1 MDGTPVFHATTA
13 TEAGYLDLHLFQ
25 YRRTLVFPQLHF
37 LTRRRG
43 RTVQLAWLGGPE
55 SEAQRRQLAMLH
67 RFGEDTRHQCWLRST
82 LGRIIHELH
91 NDQTEIGLSL
101 ALEFGCWTLAL
112 HVESKER
119 PGLGSCR
126 VRSAGGGL
134 LRGLASLE
142 LYMGLAGV
150 CWPWFACLFARDIG
164 WRMVHGGPEI
174 RTRAQYPTHQT

>member
-1 MDGTPVFHATTA
+1 M
-13 TEAGYLDLHLFQ
+13 
-25 YRRTLVFPQLHF
+25 
-37 LTRRRG
+37 
-43 RTVQLAWLGGPE
+43 
-55 SEAQRRQLAMLH
+55 RQLQP
-67 RFGEDTRHQCWLRST
+67 RQDTLIFISSNIDAPWFFLNSISSPAAVGGSSNSRGSVDQSRRPRDVNWPCYIVSARTRDTSVGSGPHLGVSYMSFTTTKQRLVCLLLLNLAVGPWL
-82 LGRIIHELH
+82 
-91 NDQTEIGLSL
+91 
-101 ALEFGCWTLAL
+101 WTLAL

-126 VRSAGGGL
+126 VRSTGGGL